1 MLPELIELWW
11 FFSVLITKKLRELIK
26 IERKLQKTDLTSY
39 NLLLIV
45 QNLWQVHYKISL
57 IIWLKKF
64 IKFNP
69 NTTKPVYSG
78 HLQFLKKVS
87 AITRCPIYRVLD
99 FLGKKRQHK
108 LRWRDFFIRY
118 EKQYKWNL
126 FKI

>member
-1 MLPELIELWW
+1 M
-11 FFSVLITKKLRELIK
+11 
-26 IERKLQKTDLTSY
+26 ERKLQKTDLTSY

-45 QNLWQVHYKISL
+45 QNLWQAHYKISL
-57 IIWLKKF
+57 IIWLKEF

-108 LRWRDFFIRY
+108 LR
-118 EKQYKWNL
+118 
-126 FKI
+126 